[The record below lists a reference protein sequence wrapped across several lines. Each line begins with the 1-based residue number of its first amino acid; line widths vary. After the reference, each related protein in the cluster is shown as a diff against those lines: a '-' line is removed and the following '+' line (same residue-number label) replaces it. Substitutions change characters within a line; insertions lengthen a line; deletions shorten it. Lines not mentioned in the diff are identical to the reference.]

1 MDNLPFLTSLAS
13 GILLGALIMLLYFR
27 SRTGALQ
34 AEKAGIVLT
43 RDVALQR
50 VDELRQDLGAAQQ
63 RSEIQQEE
71 ISRLRA
77 ELASGQTRLSLQQE
91 KLAETVA
98 ARQEQAELMKA
109 EFERLAYSIVQRTSN
124 QVQEN
129 QAEKLTALLSPL
141 QTKLGEFREK
151 VEKTHEDRIREH
163 ADLKSKIMEL
173 TTLNKEIGDQA
184 MHLTKALKGDS
195 KTRGNWGEN
204 ILLTILE
211 KCGLEKGI
219 QYQVQA
225 TETDAEGRRQ
235 IPDVV
240 INLPDNKSLVIDS
253 KLSLVDYERYVN
265 DEDVT
270 LREKHLKGHLASIR
284 RHIRELSE
292 KKYEDLHGI
301 SSPDFVLLFMPV
313 EPAFNLAV
321 GEDPALYNEA
331 FAKNIIL
338 ISNSTLL
345 ATLKTVAGIWKQEY
359 QSKNAQE
366 IARQAG
372 NMVDKFADFV
382 KNLDNV
388 GLHLQR
394 ATDAHA
400 EAINKLHTGKG
411 NLINR
416 AQKLKALGVPSKK
429 ELPEGEEEGVE

>member
-1 MDNLPFLTSLAS
+1 MEIIPLLIGLV
-13 GILLGALIMLLYFR
+13 GGLLLGGMLVLLLFR
-27 SRTGALQ
+27 SRTGKLE
-34 AEKAGIVLT
+34 AEKAGIQQA
-43 RDVALQR
+43 RDAATQR
-50 VDELRQDLGAAQQ
+50 ADELRSDLGAAHHRQD
-63 RSEIQQEE
+63 SQQEE

-77 ELASGQTRLSLQQE
+77 ELASVQTRLSLQQE

-98 ARQEQAELMKA
+98 ARQEQAEQMKA

-129 QAEKLTALLSPL
+129 QAEKLNALLSPL
-141 QTKLGEFREK
+141 QIKLGEFREK

-163 ADLKSKIMEL
+163 ADLKSKILEL
-173 TTLNKEIGDQA
+173 TTLNREIGDQA

-225 TETDAEGRRQ
+225 TETDSEGRRQ

-240 INLPDNKSLVIDS
+240 ISLPENKSLVIDS

-265 DEDVT
+265 DEDLT
-270 LREKHLKGHLASIR
+270 QREKHLKGHLASIR

-292 KKYEDLHGI
+292 KRYEDLHGI

-321 GEDPALYNEA
+321 SEEPALYNEA

-359 QSKNAQE
+359 QSRNAQE

-382 KNLDNV
+382 KNLENV
-388 GLHLQR
+388 GTHLQR
-394 ATDAHA
+394 ASDAHA

-411 NLINR
+411 NLLNR
-416 AQKLKALGVPSKK
+416 AQKLKALGVASKK
-429 ELPEGEEEGVE
+429 TLPEGEEGGPE